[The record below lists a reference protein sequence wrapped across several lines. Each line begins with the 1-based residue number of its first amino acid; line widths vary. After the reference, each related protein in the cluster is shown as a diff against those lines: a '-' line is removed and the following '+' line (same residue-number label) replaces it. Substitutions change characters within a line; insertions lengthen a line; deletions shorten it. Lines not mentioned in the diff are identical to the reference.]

1 MLVELSITDFAII
14 DQLRLTFAPGL
25 QVLTGETGAGKSI
38 IVDAVSLLLGG
49 RATADGIRAGADRA
63 YVEGI
68 FSLENNLP
76 RDLAPLLKALGMA
89 EEDSSLILSREVSR
103 RGRNVCRVNGRAV
116 PLKTLQAVAESL
128 VDIHG
133 QTDHLS
139 LLRVRNHVDLLDR
152 YAGTEDQRK
161 NVAERVRDLRT
172 IRQALAE
179 LLRDEREL
187 ARRTDLLE
195 YQIAEIEDA
204 QLDIEEEEQLR
215 RERRRLKNAARLAEL
230 AGSAYDAMRAV
241 DDGGDTL
248 MDRLGVAIRDL
259 ANLVSLEP
267 EMAPQ
272 HETTEQAYY
281 LLEDVADTLLKYR
294 DEIELNPVRLEQ
306 VEDRLDLLFQLKR
319 KYGDT
324 ITDVLAFA
332 ERARAEREAITHS
345 AERIDELRAAE
356 GQALQEIGE
365 WGGALSA
372 RRQQASVKLAE
383 AVEKELDDLG
393 MSVARFQVRIAQHES
408 DDGAPWEG
416 RRYAF
421 DATGLDKVEFFIAPN
436 PGEPPKPL
444 AKIASGGETSR
455 LMLAL
460 KTVLSQA
467 DETATLIFDEIDQ
480 GIGGRI
486 GGIVGRKLSVLA
498 RHHQVFCIT
507 HLPQIAVYGDAHVH
521 IRKEIVGERT
531 VTRVNPLDAEGR
543 LDELAQMLGATGQ
556 AGQETAREMFQQ
568 VAAWKQEPMESGNQR
583 QEKRV

>member
-241 DDGGDTL
+241 DDGGDAL
-248 MDRLGVAIRDL
+248 MDRLEVAIRDL

-356 GQALQEIGE
+356 EQALQEIGE

>member
-25 QVLTGETGAGKSI
+25 QVLTGESGAGKSI

-241 DDGGDTL
+241 DDGGDAL
-248 MDRLGVAIRDL
+248 MDRLEVAIRDL

-324 ITDVLAFA
+324 IADVLAFA

-356 GQALQEIGE
+356 EQALQEIGE

-583 QEKRV
+583 QEKKV

>member
-1 MLVELSITDFAII
+1 MLAELSITDFAII

-49 RATADGIRAGADRA
+49 RAAADGIRAGADRA

-68 FSLENNLP
+68 FSLENDLP
-76 RDLAPLLKALGMA
+76 PDLAPLLEELGIG
-89 EEDSSLILSREVSR
+89 EGDGTLILSREISR
-103 RGRNVCRVNGRAV
+103 RGRNICRVNGRAV

-152 YAGTEDQRK
+152 YAGTEARRK
-161 NVAERVRDLRT
+161 KVARRVRDLRA
-172 IRQALAE
+172 IRQSLAE

-204 QLDIEEEEQLR
+204 QLDIEEEKQLR
-215 RERRRLKNAARLAEL
+215 QERRRLENAARLAEL
-230 AGSAYDAMRAV
+230 ADSSYNALRAAN
-241 DDGGDTL
+241 DGGDAL
-248 MDRLGVAIRDL
+248 LDRLEAAARDL
-259 ANLVSLEP
+259 ATLVSLEP

-272 HETTEQAYY
+272 HESAEQAFYA
-281 LLEDVADTLLKYR
+281 LEDVADTLLKYR
-294 DEIELNPVRLEQ
+294 DAIEFNPSRLEQ

-324 ITDVLAFA
+324 IADVLAFA

-356 GQALQEIGE
+356 ELALQEIGE
-365 WGGALSA
+365 WGGTLSA
-372 RRQQASVKLAE
+372 LRQQASAELAE

-393 MSVARFQVRIAQHES
+393 MSVARFQVRIAQQQA

-486 GGIVGRKLSVLA
+486 GGIVGRKLGALA

-507 HLPQIAVYGDAHVH
+507 HLPQIAVYGDAHAH

-531 VTRVNPLDAEGR
+531 VTRVIPLDAEGR
-543 LDELAQMLGATGQ
+543 LDELAQMLGVTGQ
-556 AGQETAREMFQQ
+556 AGRETAREMLQQ
-568 VAAWKQEPMESGNQR
+568 VTAWKRGAEVETMNAER
-583 QEKRV
+583 

>member
-49 RATADGIRAGADRA
+49 RAAADGIRAGADRA

-68 FSLENNLP
+68 FSLESDLP
-76 RDLAPLLKALGMA
+76 PDLSPLLEELGIGTG
-89 EEDSSLILSREVSR
+89 DGTLILSREISR
-103 RGRNVCRVNGRAV
+103 RGRNTCRVNGRAV

-152 YAGTEDQRK
+152 YAGTEGRREK
-161 NVAERVRDLRT
+161 VAGRVRDLRA
-172 IRQALAE
+172 IRQSLAD

-204 QLDIEEEEQLR
+204 QLDIEEEKQLR
-215 RERRRLKNAARLAEL
+215 QERRRLENAARLAEL
-230 AGSAYDAMRAV
+230 ADSSYNALRAAN
-241 DDGGDTL
+241 DGGDAL
-248 MDRLGVAIRDL
+248 LDRLEAAARDL
-259 ANLVSLEP
+259 ATLVSLEP

-272 HETTEQAYY
+272 HESAEQAFYA
-281 LLEDVADTLLKYR
+281 LEDVADTLLKYR
-294 DEIELNPVRLEQ
+294 DAIEFNPSRLEQ

-324 ITDVLAFA
+324 IADVLAFA

-356 GQALQEIGE
+356 ELALQEIGE
-365 WGGALSA
+365 WGGTLSA
-372 RRQQASVKLAE
+372 LRQQASTELAE

-393 MSVARFQVRIAQHES
+393 MSVARFQVRIAQQQS

-486 GGIVGRKLSVLA
+486 GGIVGRKLGALA

-507 HLPQIAVYGDAHVH
+507 HLPQIAVYGDAHAH

-531 VTRVNPLDAEGR
+531 VTRVIPLDAEGR
-543 LDELAQMLGATGQ
+543 LVELAQMLGATGQ
-556 AGQETAREMFQQ
+556 AGQETAREMLQQ
-568 VAAWKQEPMESGNQR
+568 VTAWKRGTTL
-583 QEKRV
+583 K